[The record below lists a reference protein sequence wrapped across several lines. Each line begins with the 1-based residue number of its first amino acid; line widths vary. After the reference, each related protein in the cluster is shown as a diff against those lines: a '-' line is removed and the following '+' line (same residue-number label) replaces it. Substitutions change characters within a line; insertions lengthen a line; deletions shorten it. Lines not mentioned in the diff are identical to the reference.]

1 MGWCR
6 LECERMQEIVVLSGK
21 GGTGKTV
28 VTASFAALSQSKV
41 LCDCDV
47 DAADLHL
54 LLRPTVLETHAFRG
68 RPLAEIDPDK
78 CSRCGLCLD
87 ICRFDAIRD
96 FRVDPFACEGCRLC
110 QQVCPEEA
118 VTLRENLAGHW
129 YVSDTRYGPLVHAR
143 LGPGKENSGELVAA
157 VRARARKIAREQDA
171 EYILSDGPPGIGCP
185 VISSLSNAS
194 LALIVTEPSLSGIHD
209 LERVLAVCRH
219 FRVTSLVCINKHDLD
234 ENATRRIRHHCRR
247 AGVEVAAMIPFDT
260 AVTEAVVQGVPPVEY
275 SDGLAARAVVQLWQ
289 DVVKGLSKEKRAH
302 ARV

>member
-1 MGWCR
+1 
-6 LECERMQEIVVLSGK
+6 MQEIVVLSGK

-28 VTASFAALSQSKV
+28 VTASFAALSRSKV

-54 LLRPTVLETHAFRG
+54 LLRPTVVETHAFRG
-68 RPLAEIDPDK
+68 RPLADIDPDK
-78 CSRCGLCLD
+78 CSRCGLCVD
-87 ICRFDAIRD
+87 VCRFEAIRD

-110 QQVCPEEA
+110 HEVCREEA

-143 LGPGKENSGELVAA
+143 LCPGKENSGELVAA
-157 VRARARKIAREQDA
+157 VRGRARKIAREQDA
-171 EYILSDGPPGIGCP
+171 QYILSDGPPGIGCP

-219 FRVTSLVCINKHDLD
+219 FRVTPLVCINKHDLD
-234 ENATRRIRHHCRR
+234 EDATHRVWGHCQQT
-247 AGVEVAAMIPFDT
+247 AVEVAATIPFDPL
-260 AVTEAVVQGVPPVEY
+260 VTKAVVQGVPLVEY
-275 SDGLAARAVVQLWQ
+275 SDGPAARAVAQLWQ
-289 DVVKGLSKEKRAH
+289 DVLEALSKERRAH
-302 ARV
+302 ASV

>member
-1 MGWCR
+1 M
-6 LECERMQEIVVLSGK
+6 MQEIVVLSGK

-28 VTASFAALSQSKV
+28 VTASFAALSRGNV

-54 LLRPTVLETHAFRG
+54 LLRPTVRETHEFWG
-68 RPLAEIDPDK
+68 RPLAEIDLDK

-87 ICRFDAIRD
+87 VCRFDAIRD

-110 QQVCPEEA
+110 QEVCPEEA

-129 YVSDTRYGPLVHAR
+129 YLSDTRYGPLVHAR

-157 VRARARKIAREQDA
+157 VRGRARKVAREQDA

-219 FRVTSLVCINKHDLD
+219 FRVTPLVCINKHDLD
-234 ENATRRIRHHCRR
+234 EDATRQIRHYCRQV
-247 AGVEVAAMIPFDT
+247 GVEVAAMIPFDA
-260 AVTEAVVQGVPPVEY
+260 AVTEAVVQGVPLVEY
-275 SDGLAARAVVQLWQ
+275 SEGPAARGIASLWQ
-289 DVVKGLSKEKRAH
+289 GVVKGLSKEKKAH